1 MGLPAGPSSGLDITA
16 DSAQPDTAVEAPH
29 PDAADADVDR
39 QRHDEHQLCVHIFDA
54 DNRASVAGNG
64 LRHPASE
71 RELSRSDIDDL
82 RTQFSNR
89 DHS

>member
-1 MGLPAGPSSGLDITA
+1 MGLPAGPSSGLDVTA
-16 DSAQPDTAVEAPH
+16 SSAQPDTAVEAPH

-54 DNRASVAGNG
+54 VNRPGIASNG

-71 RELSRSDIDDL
+71 RELPWSDIDDL
-82 RTQFSNR
+82 RTQFGNC